1 MQINSSLD
9 WDKIGEK
16 LRAQMTAIGYN
27 ADLQKMFWNIDEMVT
42 ELSKLEVE
50 ARRTKSTSYLSNK
63 ILEINK
69 AIDYLE
75 KLILVG
81 LLMK

>member
-1 MQINSSLD
+1 
-9 WDKIGEK
+9 
-16 LRAQMTAIGYN
+16 MTAIGYN